1 MTKKT
6 ILVVDDEITILNLL
20 EDVLKARGYG
30 IIKAQGGPKAL
41 KILKKTKPDLII
53 LDFFMPGMTGG
64 DVCEK
69 IRADDKLKNI
79 KVIFLTVARFSKP
92 GLEKLKQMDVSDYI
106 TKPFDNVDLIKRIEK
121 IIKE

>member
-6 ILVVDDEITILNLL
+6 ILIVDDEIAMLNLL
-20 EDVLKARGYG
+20 EDVLKARGYRV
-30 IIKAQGGPKAL
+30 IKAQSGPKAL
-41 KILKKTKPDLII
+41 KILKKTRPDLII

-69 IRADDKLKNI
+69 LRADDKLKNL

-92 GLEKLKQMDVSDYI
+92 GLEKLNEMDVSDYI
-106 TKPFDNVDLIKRIEK
+106 TKPFDNVDLIRRIEK
-121 IIKE
+121 IIKK

>member
-106 TKPFDNVDLIKRIEK
+106 TKPFDNADLIKRIEK